1 MPREYRHIKPYENE
15 IMEMKR
21 EGLTQR
27 QIAERL
33 GMRYEQIRGFF
44 KRKNKRDRMIEAGE
58 VIKKVGR
65 PRRIEGMGIPPSV
78 QKQGELV
85 QMRYVI
91 ASKERYIKR
100 LEMENELMKDFLSH
114 IERK

>member
-21 EGLTQR
+21 EGLTHR

-44 KRKNKRDRMIEAGE
+44 KRKNKRERMIKAGE
-58 VIKKVGR
+58 AIKKRGR
-65 PRRIEGMGIPPSV
+65 PRKSEDANITFICT
-78 QKQGELV
+78 
-85 QMRYVI
+85 YVI
-91 ASKERYIKR
+91 YHQGNR
-100 LEMENELMKDFLSH
+100 MKK
-114 IERK
+114 IERSGIIENRRG